1 MTTSTQ
7 LATGL
12 GVAFGLAFTAV
23 AYTTVPV
30 YHNML
35 VWSWGLV
42 GINLESIFG

>member
-1 MTTSTQ
+1 MTSTQ
-7 LATGL
+7 IATWT
-12 GVAFGLAFTAV
+12 GVGFGAAFTYV
-23 AYTTVPV
+23 MYTTVPA